1 MWRPQSTF
9 PHWRRFSYAVKTEI
23 VKICAAVAGILALA
37 AAQDLSPSAFGT
49 KPPLLLVFGCIAGVP
64 AAVAAGLFADALG
77 GLPFGCSA
85 AFFLAAALF
94 TRFMKSFAFP
104 AAIVSAAMYQLWLL
118 LWGGNV
124 PLHAIYATVV
134 YAAIIFPAMQMAM
147 SSAKLHTGIDMRGKE
162 GAR

>member
-1 MWRPQSTF
+1 
-9 PHWRRFSYAVKTEI
+9 VKTEI

-37 AAQDLSPSAFGT
+37 AAQDLFPSSFGT

-85 AFFLAAALF
+85 AFFLAAALL
-94 TRFMKSFAFP
+94 TRFLKSFSFP
-104 AAIVSAAMYQLWLL
+104 VAIVSAAMYQIWLL

-124 PLHAIYATVV
+124 PLHTIYAAVI
-134 YAAIIFPAMQMAM
+134 YAAILFPAMRMVM
-147 SSAKLHTGIDMRGKE
+147 SSVKLHTGIDMRGKE